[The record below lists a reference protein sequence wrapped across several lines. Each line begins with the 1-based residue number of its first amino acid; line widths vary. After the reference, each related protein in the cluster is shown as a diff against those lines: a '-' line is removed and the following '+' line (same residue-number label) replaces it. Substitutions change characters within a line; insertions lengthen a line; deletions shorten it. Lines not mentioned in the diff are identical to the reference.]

1 MKFREVLIRVLGSVA
16 VVFCLYLLVSYA
28 SGPGDEDMEELPTS
42 DTETKGAFF
51 ARVEYL
57 HHLLK
62 PHEYFAEIKVHPGT
76 GKFPL
81 ITGGY
86 TETNVHCV
94 IRVRGIS
101 VPDACQTEDKRDRP
115 HEDVEREQQRW
126 DAAMRY
132 VWNVIEPN
140 RTLRVGN
147 PEIVGDV
154 VEVDVYF
161 SLGGAWHDLAVSM
174 EADSHAYPITE
185 GYVFDWGK
193 RLVEARMEE

>member
-1 MKFREVLIRVLGSVA
+1 MRIRELLFRIGGSIA
-16 VVFCLYLLVSYA
+16 IILFLSFIIYA
-28 SGPGDEDMEELPTS
+28 SGPGDDPDNMPLPTN
-42 DTETKGAFF
+42 ETRGEFF
-51 ARVEYL
+51 ARIEHL
-57 HHLLK
+57 HDLLK
-62 PHEYFAEIKVHPGT
+62 PNEFFAEIKVHPGT

-94 IRVRGIS
+94 IRVRGTS
-101 VPDACQTEDKRDRP
+101 VPDACQTEDMRARP
-115 HEDVEREQQRW
+115 HYDVERERQRW

-147 PEIVGDV
+147 PEVFGNV

-161 SLGGAWHDLAVSM
+161 FLGGAWHDLAVAM
-174 EADSHAYPITE
+174 EADSHAYPIVE
-185 GYVFDWGK
+185 GYIYDWGK
-193 RLVEARMEE
+193 RLVDVRKVE